1 MQFESLFV
9 DFDPWKLTKAHPFFP
24 EGRFNNYHLLETPQA
39 LHYHDFFEIGYCEKG
54 SGLFYVDGK
63 VIPFSGPCC
72 TIIYGGQIHI
82 AQGMFPPNA
91 PPDWNLWQFNYIN
104 LKSLFT
110 ATDLMQVGALK
121 AMSPHLYDFPPLFAR
136 TEEPI
141 LYDLIHAIIDEAAH
155 LQGDYLTAMRGLI
168 TALLTRHSRFMTPT
182 LTPHKRNRDHQ
193 AQLLDRLG
201 SALVYINQHYT
212 EDITIDQLLTASGLS
227 KSTLQRDMIDFTGMA
242 PLQYIHDLRMQRA
255 TLLLMSNTPVA
266 DVAFA
271 VGYNTLSSFNRH
283 FLQKFGVSPTQWKKQ
298 HLT

>member
-1 MQFESLFV
+1 
-9 DFDPWKLTKAHPFFP
+9 
-24 EGRFNNYHLLETPQA
+24 
-39 LHYHDFFEIGYCEKG
+39 
-54 SGLFYVDGK
+54 
-63 VIPFSGPCC
+63 
-72 TIIYGGQIHI
+72 
-82 AQGMFPPNA
+82 
-91 PPDWNLWQFNYIN
+91 
-104 LKSLFT
+104 
-110 ATDLMQVGALK
+110 
-121 AMSPHLYDFPPLFAR
+121 
-136 TEEPI
+136 
-141 LYDLIHAIIDEAAH
+141 
-155 LQGDYLTAMRGLI
+155 
-168 TALLTRHSRFMTPT
+168 MTPT